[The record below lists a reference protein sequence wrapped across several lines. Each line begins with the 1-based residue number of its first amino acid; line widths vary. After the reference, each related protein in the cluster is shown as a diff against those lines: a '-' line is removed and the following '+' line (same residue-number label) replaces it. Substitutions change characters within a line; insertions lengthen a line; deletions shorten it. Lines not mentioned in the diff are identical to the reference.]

1 MLIKLIVVNLSQCV
15 CILTSHHM
23 SLNNYI
29 LQPKYIG
36 NLSVNHAS
44 IKAMRTTNNNRNNEI
59 NKQ

>member
-1 MLIKLIVVNLSQCV
+1 
-15 CILTSHHM
+15 M

-36 NLSVNHAS
+36 TLFVNHAS
-44 IKAMRTTNNNRNNEI
+44 IKAMRTTTTENNEI